1 MLNFNTPISDT
12 KEYSEIK
19 ISEVEPIL
27 KINLRGKNRD
37 FITKVG
43 KELSII
49 PPIDPNTS
57 SSNEKLN
64 LLWLSPDEWL
74 IYSNNQIAIKDANFL
89 EDKLYNEISKVK
101 LGSITNVTD
110 HWIMINLNGTK
121 VFELL
126 SAGCPFNFNNFKN
139 SKGAVVQTLV
149 NHIDVVIHN
158 KYISA
163 SFDTFFWTWV
173 GINWFFSISYFFIVI
188 YYFKLKLN
196 KSSTVIHP

>member
-1 MLNFNTPISDT
+1 MLNFNSPIMDA

-19 ISEVEPIL
+19 ISEIEPIL

-37 FITKVG
+37 FITKIG

-49 PPIDPNTS
+49 LPSDPNTS
-57 SSNEKLN
+57 SFNEKLN

-74 IYSNNQIAIKDANFL
+74 IYSNDKIDLKDGNFL

-101 LGSITNVTD
+101 LGSITNVSD

-121 VFELL
+121 IFELL

-139 SKGAVVQTLV
+139 SKGAVTQTIL
-149 NHIDVVIHN
+149 NHIDVIIHN
-158 KYISA
+158 ININNLNLFVRRSFSA
-163 SFDTFFWTWV
+163 HLWSWLND
-173 GINWFFSISYFFIVI
+173 NARFI
-188 YYFKLKLN
+188 
-196 KSSTVIHP
+196 